1 MEIPQVRKSNLIQ
14 LAAFVVVVAGMK
26 AASSLVVPFLLAVFL
41 AIICTPLLFWL
52 QRKGVPEL
60 IGLLIILAAVIGISI
75 LLALVV
81 GSSLSSFSNNLPT
94 YQDRLA
100 VMTADVWRLLSTYG
114 VTLDTTVLQ
123 DILNPGKLM
132 KLVAGTLNGLGGIL
146 TNAFLILLTF
156 IFLLLEAAGIP
167 DKIKAIHG
175 GADLSLSDYEA
186 ITEGVNRY
194 LGIKSVTSL
203 ITAGIVYF
211 ILSIQGVD
219 FPVLWALLAFLFNF
233 IPNIGSII
241 AAIPPVL
248 LSLIQF
254 GFGSALFTALGFL
267 VVNIL
272 IGSILEPRI
281 MGKGIGLSVLVV
293 FISLSF
299 WGWVLG
305 PVGMLLSVPLTM
317 TVKIVLSGNEST
329 RWLALLLG
337 SNRDVALY
345 LAQCKNDNDQI
356 V

>member
-1 MEIPQVRKSNLIQ
+1 MRLI
-14 LAAFVVVVAGMK
+14 AGRVD
-26 AASSLVVPFLLAVFL
+26 SSL
-41 AIICTPLLFWL
+41 
-52 QRKGVPEL
+52 
-60 IGLLIILAAVIGISI
+60 
-75 LLALVV
+75 
-81 GSSLSSFSNNLPT
+81 
-94 YQDRLA
+94 
-100 VMTADVWRLLSTYG
+100 ADYV
-114 VTLDTTVLQ
+114 
-123 DILNPGKLM
+123 
-132 KLVAGTLNGLGGIL
+132 
-146 TNAFLILLTF
+146 
-156 IFLLLEAAGIP
+156 
-167 DKIKAIHG
+167 
-175 GADLSLSDYEA
+175 A

-203 ITAGIVYF
+203 ITAGIVYLF
-211 ILSIQGVD
+211 LSLQGVD

-317 TVKIVLSGNEST
+317 TVKIALGGNEST

-337 SNRDVALY
+337 SNRDVAVY
-345 LAQCKNDNDQI
+345 LAQCKTDNDQI